1 MFKKGF
7 FLVAFICLIMIDL
20 AQAQELA
27 VPRFVSFR
35 RSEINMRTGPGE
47 RFPIKFVYHVQNY
60 PVEVIEEHELWRRI
74 REVDGT
80 VGWVHRRML
89 SGVRYVIIT
98 QNGSLYKK
106 PDNQSAVIAHIQK
119 GSLAKLEECPP
130 RQSFCQVTFSFEDK
144 KYKGWM
150 ERQLFYGIYP
160 HETIR

>member
-1 MFKKGF
+1 M
-7 FLVAFICLIMIDL
+7 AFICLAMTCSG
-20 AQAQELA
+20 QAQELS

-35 RSEINMRTGPGE
+35 RSEINMRTGPAE
-47 RFPIKFVYHVQNY
+47 RYPIKFVYKVQNY
-60 PVEVIEEHELWRRI
+60 PVEVIEEYELWRRI

-89 SGVRYVIIT
+89 SGVRYVIVT
-98 QNGSLYKK
+98 QNGTLYKK
-106 PDNQSAVIAHIQK
+106 PDIQSTKVAHIQK

-130 RQSFCQVTFSFEDK
+130 RQLFCQVSFSVDDK

-150 ERQLFYGIYP
+150 ERKLFYGIYP